1 MRSLSDLF
9 EGSQPNERQTSI
21 AGPARRHKPWRTRSG
36 GSPTAGEEWL
46 FDGMQIDSEKLADQ
60 TFSMYHLAPG
70 ETIQLR
76 DPDGFVIEERRD
88 ESRPFP
94 A

>member
-1 MRSLSDLF
+1 MAYTIWRKPY
-9 EGSQPNERQTSI
+9 GSEQ
-21 AGPARRHKPWRTRSG
+21 WV
-36 GSPTAGEEWL
+36 

-94 A
+94 GN

>member
-1 MRSLSDLF
+1 M
-9 EGSQPNERQTSI
+9 
-21 AGPARRHKPWRTRSG
+21 PAADGRPGQKGNSMAFTIWRKPYG
-36 GSPTAGEEWL
+36 GQEWL

-76 DPDGFVIEERRD
+76 DQDGFVIEERRD

>member
-1 MRSLSDLF
+1 MW
-9 EGSQPNERQTSI
+9 T
-21 AGPARRHKPWRTRSG
+21 PAVGGVPGGKESKMPYTIWRKPYG
-36 GSPTAGEEWL
+36 DKEWL

-76 DPDGFVIEERRD
+76 DPDGFIIEERRD

-94 A
+94 D